1 MAPSN
6 GALTEPPKTQEPGP
20 HPSYIQVAKP
30 FLFHQQL
37 QSNLVAIGTNPS
49 REDTYRL
56 SGVQWIN
63 DVRTALQL

>member
-1 MAPSN
+1 MAPS
-6 GALTEPPKTQEPGP
+6 AAAAVDPVREQPGP
-20 HPSYIQVAKP
+20 QPSFITVAKP
-30 FLFHQQL
+30 FVFHQQL

-49 REDTYRL
+49 REDTFRL